1 MENKPIINS
10 YCAAERLYAGEYP
23 GDKSADKAKE
33 KLAVFCSF
41 GITHFIDL
49 TEEGELEPYAHLLP
63 EGVVHRRFQIVD
75 VSVPENHDDVAALLV
90 YIDKVLSSS
99 EASKVYVHCWGGVG
113 RTGTII
119 GCYYVYKGFDFV
131 SALVRLRESFKQCP
145 KSERRK
151 TPETL
156 EQEKFIADY
165 ARIRDRREM
174 RIMIP
179 EKDRIRGSLI
189 GGAIGD
195 ALGYPVEFIYDYRT
209 IQKKYGEEGITRY
222 DTRHCW
228 KDESEQD
235 GKAWVSDDTQ

>member
-1 MENKPIINS
+1 METFDNKPIRQS

-23 GDKSADKAKE
+23 GDKGLEKAEE
-33 KLAVFCSF
+33 KLAAFCSF

-63 EGVVHRRFQIVD
+63 EGVVHRRFPIAD
-75 VSVPENHDDVAALLV
+75 VSVPENHADVAELLM
-90 YIDKVLSSS
+90 YIDQVLSS

-119 GCYYVYKGFDFV
+119 GCYYVHKGCDFV

-156 EQEKFIADY
+156 EQEKFISVYADS
-165 ARIRDRREM
+165 IDRKRC
-174 RIMIP
+174 
-179 EKDRIRGSLI
+179 
-189 GGAIGD
+189 GAFSIKQS
-195 ALGYPVEFIYDYRT
+195 I
-209 IQKKYGEEGITRY
+209 
-222 DTRHCW
+222 
-228 KDESEQD
+228 S
-235 GKAWVSDDTQ
+235 

>member
-1 MENKPIINS
+1 METFDNKPIRQS

-23 GDKSADKAKE
+23 GDKGLEKAEE
-33 KLAVFCSF
+33 KLAAFCSF

-63 EGVVHRRFQIVD
+63 EGIVHRRFPIAD
-75 VSVPENHDDVAALLV
+75 VSVPENHDDVAELLV
-90 YIDKVLSSS
+90 YIDQVLSSS

-119 GCYYVYKGFDFV
+119 GCYYVHKGCDFV

-156 EQEKFIADY
+156 EQEKFISVYADS
-165 ARIRDRREM
+165 IDRKRC
-174 RIMIP
+174 
-179 EKDRIRGSLI
+179 
-189 GGAIGD
+189 GAFSIKQS
-195 ALGYPVEFIYDYRT
+195 I
-209 IQKKYGEEGITRY
+209 
-222 DTRHCW
+222 
-228 KDESEQD
+228 S
-235 GKAWVSDDTQ
+235 